1 METAVTRNL
10 SQIDAQLKELNSSIK
25 SCAADSKSLDKALK
39 LDSTNL
45 GLAATK
51 TNVLKDQVELVR
63 QKLEALR
70 AKQAEYDRQIAAG
83 LPVDQAE
90 YRSLQVQIAATESQV
105 TTLSRETKT
114 LNSANLDTLK
124 NQFSGVSRVAK
135 ALLAAIAAVGVAFAA
150 ESETIANSSS
160 ALNVS
165 AETYQKWANV
175 FEKTTGDAS
184 DYSDVMGSLTTVLA
198 GISKGSS
205 KSEGALAS
213 LGLTMDDLKGKSPEE
228 AMNLILTALSN
239 VADETQRTVL
249 ATALLGDSGSSLAK
263 VAGLTA
269 AEIATLNSAFEST
282 GMLTNS
288 QVASGKELSDTFKDL
303 KNQFMVVVAQ
313 LGTALMPTFQA
324 FAKILEGIAPILGSV
339 ANGLQA
345 IGPAG
350 QVAVV
355 GGIAFLAILPGLIT
369 GIVSLKA
376 ALDFLSANPVMLAV
390 AAVVAGAAIG
400 VGAAILTNGVS
411 SAASPSSYTAGSTS
425 DNSVINITLTGDS
438 GDTAD
443 ETADKVAAAVV
454 AAKKQRGQI

>member
-10 SQIDAQLKELNSSIK
+10 SQIDAQLKELNSSLR

-51 TNVLKDQVELVR
+51 TNVLKDQVELAR

-83 LPVDQAE
+83 MPVDQAE
-90 YRSLQVQIAATESQV
+90 YRKLQVQIAATESQV

-124 NQFSGVSRVAK
+124 NQFSGVSKVAK
-135 ALLAAIAAVGVAFAA
+135 TLLAAIAAIGVAFATEA
-150 ESETIANSSS
+150 NTIADAASE
-160 ALNVS
+160 LNVS

-184 DYSDVMGSLTTVLA
+184 DYSDVMSSITTVLA
-198 GISKGSS
+198 GISKGST
-205 KSEGALAS
+205 KSEEALAS
-213 LGLTMDDLKGKSPEE
+213 LGLTMDDIKGKSPEE
-228 AMNLILTALSN
+228 AMSIILSALSN
-239 VADETQRTVL
+239 VTDETQRAVL
-249 ATALLGDSGSSLAK
+249 ATALLGDGGSALAK

-269 AEIATLNSAFEST
+269 AEIATLNSNFEST
-282 GMLTNS
+282 GMLTNE
-288 QVASGKELSDTFKDL
+288 QVAAGKELSETFTDL
-303 KNQFMVVVAQ
+303 KNQFMVVVAE
-313 LGTALMPTFQA
+313 LGTALMPTFQT
-324 FAKILEGIAPILGSV
+324 FAKILEGVAPILEAV
-339 ANGLQA
+339 ADGLDA

-355 GGIAFLAILPGLIT
+355 GGLAFLAILPGLIS

-376 ALDFLSANPVMLAV
+376 ALDFLSENPVMLAV

-400 VGAAILTNGVS
+400 LGAAILTNGVS
-411 SAASPSSYTAGSTS
+411 AAASSSYTARTSS
-425 DNSVINITLTGDS
+425 DNSTINITISGDS
-438 GDTAD
+438 DDTAED
-443 ETADKVAAAVV
+443 TADKVAAAVV